1 MTSIIKISIIKDKY
15 YKNGKY
21 KISKLLND
29 SIQLNFV
36 TKFVPKKGSKWMI
49 YKVVNI
55 LLTKT

>member
-36 TKFVPKKGSKWMI
+36 TKFVPKKRSK
-49 YKVVNI
+49 
-55 LLTKT
+55 